1 MVSAPWPQRAGGVD
15 PAPGA
20 SRSPSPSSSSAPV
33 FRGGAEAQVRF
44 GSGVRIGGHD
54 FSHRRYGSVNIRRVQ
69 RLPGPPGCRI
79 VPNGSYR
86 RGDGSLVRGRIERC
100 NLVAIPPWRRR

>member
-1 MVSAPWPQRAGGVD
+1 
-15 PAPGA
+15 
-20 SRSPSPSSSSAPV
+20 
-33 FRGGAEAQVRF
+33 
-44 GSGVRIGGHD
+44 
-54 FSHRRYGSVNIRRVQ
+54 VNIRRVQ

-79 VPNGSYR
+79 IPNGGYR